1 MAFVLRGRT
10 VAVLFHNIINAA
22 PGKLLKMSFQG
33 NGFFTGGVHTQPPF
47 SRLQRVDGRLK
58 RLVESAEVDAVEE
71 AVIHLYRH
79 PQSLAACAVRDDFPQ
94 TMRGMLSSRSK
105 SRSLVRAVRSNQG
118 VQEK

>member
-1 MAFVLRGRT
+1 MGGGA
-10 VAVLFHNIINAA
+10 AVVA
-22 PGKLLKMSFQG
+22 PGTGVVRLGLRQQG

-79 PQSLAACAVRDDFPQ
+79 PQRLAACAVRNVFSPSNAGDVVVAV
-94 TMRGMLSSRSK
+94 K
-105 SRSLVRAVRSNQG
+105 IALVGQG
-118 VQEK
+118 REVEPGGAGK